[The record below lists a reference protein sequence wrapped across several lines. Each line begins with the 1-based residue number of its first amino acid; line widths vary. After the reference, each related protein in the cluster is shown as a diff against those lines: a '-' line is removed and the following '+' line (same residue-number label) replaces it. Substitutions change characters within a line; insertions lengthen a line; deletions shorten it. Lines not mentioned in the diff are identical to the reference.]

1 MPDATDNT
9 PQSALLGHIADQ
21 LRRLR
26 ASRGLSASALARQ
39 AGIAKSTLTQL
50 ELGRGNPGIETL
62 WALAN
67 TLGVPFAELIA
78 AAPADVAIV
87 RAGQGTTTEDEQAT
101 MQATLI
107 DTAWSGRRQS
117 LYRLHLAAGAA
128 CPVQAYRVGERVYT
142 TQFHPEPT
150 PADFIERMTVYRNDG
165 YFDADDFDVIAD
177 RVRPAELDAPLTL
190 LRTFAT
196 RIAL

>member
-62 WALAN
+62 WALAS
-67 TLGVPFAELIA
+67 TLGVPFAELIT

-87 RAGQGTTTEDEQAT
+87 RAGQGTTTENEQAT

-117 LYRLHLAAGAA
+117 LYRLHLAARAIHVSQPHLPATIEHLYVISGQLSAGPQDQPVLLAPGDYMRYAGDGAHIYR
-128 CPVQAYRVGERVYT
+128 AYET
-142 TQFHPEPT
+142 
-150 PADFIERMTVYRNDG
+150 
-165 YFDADDFDVIAD
+165 DAEA
-177 RVRPAELDAPLTL
+177 L
-190 LRTFAT
+190 LIMAYD
-196 RIAL
+196 

>member
-62 WALAN
+62 WALAS
-67 TLGVPFAELIA
+67 TLGVPFAELIT

-117 LYRLHLAAGAA
+117 LYRLHLAAGAVHVSQA
-128 CPVQAYRVGERVYT
+128 HLPATIEHLYVISGRLSAGPQDQPVVLAPGDYMRYAGDGTHVYQAYET
-142 TQFHPEPT
+142 DAE
-150 PADFIERMTVYRNDG
+150 ALLIMTYD
-165 YFDADDFDVIAD
+165 
-177 RVRPAELDAPLTL
+177 
-190 LRTFAT
+190 
-196 RIAL
+196 

>member
-117 LYRLHLAAGAA
+117 LYRLHLAAGATHVSQA
-128 CPVQAYRVGERVYT
+128 HLPATIEHLYVISGRLSAGPQDQPVVLAPGDYMRYAGDGTHVYQAYET
-142 TQFHPEPT
+142 
-150 PADFIERMTVYRNDG
+150 
-165 YFDADDFDVIAD
+165 DAEA
-177 RVRPAELDAPLTL
+177 L
-190 LRTFAT
+190 LIMAYD
-196 RIAL
+196 

>member
-117 LYRLHLAAGAA
+117 LYRLHLAAGATH
-128 CPVQAYRVGERVYT
+128 VSQAHLPAT
-142 TQFHPEPT
+142 TEHL
-150 PADFIERMTVYRNDG
+150 Y
-165 YFDADDFDVIAD
+165 VIAG
-177 RVRPAELDAPLTL
+177 RVSAGPRDQPVWLAPGDYMRYAGDGAHIYRAHETDVEAL
-190 LRTFAT
+190 LIMTYD
-196 RIAL
+196 